1 MFSQKGKTPEQQQK
15 TWPQVAEDVRDL
27 IGHCSDAAAMTERS
41 SDQALVR
48 AFEEHGEIVE
58 GQVNVRPK
66 SRADSMQNPSD
77 PDATFDG
84 HQGPGY
90 PVPMVETC
98 GDNEVQLIVGALA
111 QTASEHDA
119 HALKPMLEQLKE
131 PELLPES
138 MLADTAFGSDA
149 NVQFAAE
156 LGVEL
161 VSPVSGPT
169 GEEKAAEA
177 TATSDAPPAMEPLSV
192 DDFAID
198 EWTGTVESCPSGKMP
213 LTVLYDAETETTTMG
228 MKPEDGNACPFFEAC
243 PMKKKGTK
251 YEMKYTGK
259 QRRLDERRREQETK
273 PFQERDAKRSGME
286 STNSGLKRRMGL
298 GKLRVR
304 GMKGVAHALYLRI
317 AGWNMLRAAQSSKLK
332 AKIRG
337 ILAQRGLLG
346 RFLACKF
353 RLYLKNLAPWPT
365 AAAKMLALALRPT
378 R

>member
-1 MFSQKGKTPEQQQK
+1 
-15 TWPQVAEDVRDL
+15 
-27 IGHCSDAAAMTERS
+27 MTERS

-84 HQGPGY
+84 HKGPGFQ
-90 PVPMVETC
+90 VQIEETC

-131 PELLPES
+131 QELLPES

-156 LGVEL
+156 LGVEW

-169 GEEKAAEA
+169 GEGKAAEA
-177 TATSDAPPAMEPLSV
+177 TATLDAPPAMEPLSV

-198 EWTGTVESCPSGKMP
+198 ERTGTVESCP
-213 LTVLYDAETETTTMG
+213 
-228 MKPEDGNACPFFEAC
+228 
-243 PMKKKGTK
+243 
-251 YEMKYTGK
+251 
-259 QRRLDERRREQETK
+259 R
-273 PFQERDAKRSGME
+273 
-286 STNSGLKRRMGL
+286 
-298 GKLRVR
+298 
-304 GMKGVAHALYLRI
+304 
-317 AGWNMLRAAQSSKLK
+317 
-332 AKIRG
+332 
-337 ILAQRGLLG
+337 G
-346 RFLACKF
+346 RF
-353 RLYLKNLAPWPT
+353 R
-365 AAAKMLALALRPT
+365 
-378 R
+378 